1 MVQIKKYSPNIE
13 KLKTGGQTITGTAMG
28 SEFAYQ
34 GFAELMNTSNE
45 ALKKGLDSIN
55 LAKDNL
61 WITKQSAAFDEF
73 ALQYVNEKRLTW
85 GDPSLNGFKDDVSE
99 NLDTKVN
106 ELMQGAPSDKA
117 HSELQNKL
125 ILLKSG
131 YVNKA
136 FGHETKATTNQLI
149 VDENK
154 SLEKIIA
161 GVKAGNGLTP
171 DLMQNARDTIVSM
184 YSKSDGIYRH
194 PEEVAE
200 KINEA
205 MKRLIGAQL
214 YAVTTDQG
222 NKAISEVE
230 WNIRKE
236 LTEKKDFYINLLDG
250 DEDMYED
257 ILYENINLFK
267 KHETEKLKLNEQ
279 ELSNDK
285 RYFPPPFIEV
295 INTIDEHPQNILSV
309 PDKHKF
315 ENVANDLDPA
325 SKNAG
330 LRFIKEYPLLK
341 QNKLD
346 VKPSDPYAIEMIK
359 DKFNNAEDIR
369 QELDI
374 AYTNDAININD
385 YIHWKNVYEWNTPG
399 TNKNKKVLEINK
411 SIEGKLKAVK
421 NYSGLNERD
430 VADIETDWSK
440 QRIDK
445 ATTYLAEPEQMEEDF
460 DKILLSYRI
469 NKAVINISKTRQKL
483 PTVLTG
489 KDISLVLAEKEGT
502 QLQNGLVEFF
512 VTLDSLTGQEQIDY
526 LKTEG
531 PKINYIVQ
539 QHEVYHDKK
548 FDFNS
553 LLMKENFK
561 KIKEG
566 TYKLQSRDSRIDDVS
581 ENPYFDTRDKEDEK
595 MKMLSPYYLT
605 IIDTANLI
613 IDKVNVAPE
622 GPVDFR
628 QFQQQLDKDVDNIVD
643 KDDIS
648 KDNLS
653 KRHVKELLLNLIF
666 EKRPDISGKGMKAR
680 PKITTGD
687 NVDFLPMW
695 TTVDARQK
703 KYLNYILRKEQNY
716 D

>member
-45 ALKKGLDSIN
+45 VLKKGLDSIN

-61 WITKQSAAFDEF
+61 WITKQSTDFDEF

-85 GDPSLNGFKDDVSE
+85 EDPSLNGFKDDVSE

-154 SLEKIIA
+154 WLEKIIA
-161 GVKAGNGLTP
+161 GVKAGGGLTP

-200 KINEA
+200 KINGA

-214 YAVTTDQG
+214 YAVTTDKG

-236 LTEKKDFYINLLDG
+236 LTEKKDFYLKLLDG

-257 ILYENINLFK
+257 ILYENISIFK
-267 KHETEKLKLNEQ
+267 KHEIEKLKLNEQ
-279 ELSNDK
+279 ELSNDQ
-285 RYFPPPFIEV
+285 RYFPPPHIDV
-295 INTIDEHPQNILSV
+295 INSVDKHPQNILSHV
-309 PDKHKF
+309 DKNDF
-315 ENVANDLDPA
+315 ENSANDLDPA

-330 LRFIKEYPLLK
+330 LRFIKEYPLWK

-346 VKPSDPYAIEMIK
+346 VKPSDPFAIDMIK
-359 DKFNNAEDIR
+359 VKFNKGEDIR

-374 AYTNDAININD
+374 AYANDAININD
-385 YIHWKNVYEWNTPG
+385 RMYWKNLYEWNTPG
-399 TNKNKKVLEINK
+399 TKKNKKVVEVNK

-421 NYSGLNERD
+421 NYAGLNERD
-430 VADIETDWSK
+430 VVDIEIKWSNH
-440 QRIDK
+440 RINNV
-445 ATTYLAEPEQMEEDF
+445 TTYLEHPEKMEEDF
-460 DKILLSYRI
+460 DNILKDFNI
-469 NKAVINISKTRQKL
+469 NTAIINISGTREKL
-483 PTVLTG
+483 PAVLAS
-489 KDISLVLAEKEGT
+489 KDIALVLAEEKGT
-502 QLQNGLVEFF
+502 QLTDALVEFF
-512 VTLDSLTGQEQIDY
+512 IATDSLSGQEQFDY
-526 LKTEG
+526 IKKEG

-539 QHEVYHDKK
+539 QHEVYHQKK
-548 FDFNS
+548 FVFNS

-561 KIKEG
+561 RIKEG
-566 TYKLQSRDSRIDDVS
+566 TYKSQIKDSRIDEDDDWFV
-581 ENPYFDTRDKEDEK
+581 TRNKEDDK
-595 MKMLSPYYLT
+595 MKMLKPYYLK
-605 IIDTANLI
+605 IIDITNI
-613 IDKVNVAPE
+613 FRDKVNQTPA
-622 GPVDFR
+622 GRFDIQDFNEK
-628 QFQQQLDKDVDNIVD
+628 LDEEINALVTKD
-643 KDDIS
+643 KIS

-653 KRHVKELLLNLIF
+653 KGPVRELLLNLIF
-666 EKRPDISGKGMKAR
+666 KQKQEPFGVKETR

-695 TTVDARQK
+695 TTIDARQK
-703 KYLNYILRKEQNY
+703 KYLNYALRKEQNY